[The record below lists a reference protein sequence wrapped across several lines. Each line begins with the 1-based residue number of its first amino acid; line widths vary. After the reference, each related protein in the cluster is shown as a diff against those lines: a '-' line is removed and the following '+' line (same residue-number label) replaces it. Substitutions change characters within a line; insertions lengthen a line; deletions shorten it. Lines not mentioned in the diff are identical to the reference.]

1 MNLKE
6 FTFDIEV
13 IGHKQI
19 SIEAESYEQAIEMAE
34 NMYSSIDCGELENKD
49 FTIVE

>member
-6 FTFDIEV
+6 FTFNIEV

-19 SIEAESYEQAIEMAE
+19 SVEAESYEQAKEMAE
-34 NMYSSIDCGELENKD
+34 NMYSDINCGELENKD